1 MRRAARLA
9 LIGTVGI
16 AAWPAVAENPRPD
29 DVPAERP
36 ADLLRQAGLNA
47 KAQEAVRSGLEW
59 LARSQ
64 NPDGSWSAWVGYK
77 LNTEYRKER
86 HAPEVGVSGLAG
98 IAFLANGHVP
108 GRGRYGQ
115 TVAKAVDYVAG
126 RVEPSG
132 FITDNE
138 SRMYSHAFAGLFL
151 AEVYGQTHRADLRE
165 RLGRVVKLLTAAQAH
180 NEHGGWRYDPASRDA
195 DISLT
200 VCQLQLLRAALNAG
214 ITVPKSVID
223 KAVEYVLTCRSRGG
237 DGSRFNY
244 QHTQGSR
251 STFALTA
258 AGMVSLYSAGVY
270 GDPDL
275 RRSAQTLY
283 QMSDDIRYGEF
294 SYFYGHYYGV
304 QAFWQAGEYWD
315 KYFVRLRDELV
326 ANQES
331 NGSWV
336 DSVDPAYATSM
347 AILILSIPNGYL
359 PIFQR

>member
-1 MRRAARLA
+1 MRPNARLA
-9 LIGTVGI
+9 WLGILGI
-16 AAWPAVAENPRPD
+16 AICPALAADPRPD
-29 DVPAERP
+29 DVPAQRP
-36 ADLLRQAGLNA
+36 AELLRQVGLTPR
-47 KAQEAVRSGLEW
+47 AQEAVRSGLEW
-59 LARSQ
+59 LARTQ

-77 LNTEYRKER
+77 LNTDYRKER

-115 TVAKAVDYVAG
+115 AVTKAVDYVAG

-223 KAVEYVLTCRSRGG
+223 KAVEYVLTCRSRG
-237 DGSRFNY
+237 
-244 QHTQGSR
+244 
-251 STFALTA
+251 
-258 AGMVSLYSAGVY
+258 VSWA
-270 GDPDL
+270 
-275 RRSAQTLY
+275 
-283 QMSDDIRYGEF
+283 
-294 SYFYGHYYGV
+294 
-304 QAFWQAGEYWD
+304 
-315 KYFVRLRDELV
+315 
-326 ANQES
+326 
-331 NGSWV
+331 
-336 DSVDPAYATSM
+336 
-347 AILILSIPNGYL
+347 
-359 PIFQR
+359 